1 MYNEIRID
9 LQQYIRDKIIP
20 VYNEFDAAHGPE
32 HIWQVIDKSVALAR
46 CLKVD
51 CEMAYTV
58 AAYHDIGMKKSRV
71 DHGRYSAKIMEE
83 DIKLR
88 QWFSEE
94 KCIIMMC
101 AVEDHSTSAER
112 EPRSLYGKIIYH
124 ADKTLD
130 AEEIIRRAVLYGKA
144 HYADYNFE
152 QQAERV
158 YQYTNSK
165 YGKNGKIKFWLEVPG
180 EKAKLRN
187 VQTMLKDRKYVY
199 GICRKYY
206 NKHPEQPDAVK
217 GKRNDFKNKRGISKY
232 L

>member
-9 LQQYIRDKIIP
+9 LQHYVLDKIIP
-20 VYNEFDAAHGPE
+20 EYNEFDAAHGPE
-32 HIWQVIDKSVALAR
+32 HILQVIDKSVALAR
-46 CLKVD
+46 CFKAD

-71 DHGRYSAKIMEE
+71 NHGYYSAKIMEE

-94 KCIIMMC
+94 NCYIMMC

-112 EPRSLYGKIIYH
+112 EPRSLYGKIIYQ

-130 AEEIIRRAVLYGKA
+130 AEMIIRRAVLYGKA

-158 YQYTNSK
+158 YQYINNK
-165 YGKNGKIKFWLEVPG
+165 YGKNGKIKFWLDIPSEM
-180 EKAKLRN
+180 AQLRN
-187 VQTMLKDRKYVY
+187 IQTMFRDKNYVY
-199 GICRKYY
+199 GICKKYY
-206 NKHPEQPDAVK
+206 NKQSAQPDAVK
-217 GKRNDFKNKRGISKY
+217 GKRNDFKNKRGISKF